1 MNTTS
6 DFEIEQQKHSISIP
20 ETGHA
25 KNAYNFQLL
34 ITFCQSL
41 GAIYNP
47 SNNRLKIDQLQLL
60 EQSAFEVLHQVQ
72 VQRENFHLQTN
83 NRRKVFEDIKPFATK
98 IINAFAASGVE
109 KEILEEAKAIN
120 KRIQGVQL
128 KGIPTHTTGEVCT
141 SQQSY
146 DHKMEHFASLIAILE
161 NNPVYHPNEEELKL
175 STLQAKLNC
184 LQTSNAELAH
194 SYTLYSEA
202 LQERNHLLYNLQNGL
217 LHTVKE
223 VKQYVKS
230 VYGANSSQY
239 HEIGQLQF
247 KVRSGE

>member
-6 DFEIEQQKHSISIP
+6 DFEIKQEKYSISIP

-34 ITFCQSL
+34 IAFCQSL

-60 EQSAFEVLHQVQ
+60 EQLAFKALHQVQ
-72 VQRENFHLQTN
+72 VQRENFHLHTN
-83 NRRKVFEDIKPFATK
+83 NRRKAFEDIKPFATK

-109 KEILEEAKAIN
+109 KETLDEAKAIN
-120 KRIQGVQL
+120 KKIQGVVL
-128 KGIPTHTTGEVCT
+128 KGIPTNSTGEVCT

-146 DHKMEHFASLIAILE
+146 DHKMEHFAALIFILE
-161 NNPVYHPNEEELKL
+161 NNPIYNPNEEGLKL
-175 STLQAKLNC
+175 ATLQSKLHC
-184 LQTSNAELAH
+184 LQTHNANLAH
-194 SYTLYSEA
+194 SYALYSEA

-230 VYGANSSQY
+230 VFGANSSQY

>member
-34 ITFCQSL
+34 IAFCQSL

-60 EQSAFEVLHQVQ
+60 EQSAFKALHQVQ
-72 VQRENFHLQTN
+72 VQRENFHRQTN
-83 NRRKVFEDIKPFATK
+83 NRRKAFEDIKPFATK

-120 KRIQGVQL
+120 KKIQGVLL
-128 KGIPTHTTGEVCT
+128 KGISGNTAGEVCT

-146 DHKMEHFASLIAILE
+146 DRKMEHFASLIVILE

-175 STLQAKLNC
+175 STLQAKLIC
-184 LQTSNAELAH
+184 LQTSNAELTH
-194 SYTLYSEA
+194 SYALYSEA
-202 LQERNHLLYNLQNGL
+202 LQERNLLLYNHQNGL